1 MNNSSKIRQS
11 NIELLRIAAML
22 MIVGHHMAV
31 HGIYH
36 VTAGENAYN
45 VYSMGTQLNKAFTS
59 LFAPGGEIGV
69 AIFFMIT
76 GYFQIKKNTF
86 SLKKIILQSFFYGA
100 FCTIAFGIIELLG
113 GMAPLYVVKN
123 IGKFAMKAVFTPITG
138 NVWWFVTSYIII
150 MLLSPFI
157 NRYLNK
163 LNKKGYIITILFIWI
178 LWYCAPY
185 LNGAA
190 YYPLLRGMLFYVLG
204 AYCTCNAGKLS
215 GTAEK
220 TGRERAWYLIL
231 FVFTWVISA
240 ALFYKIAEYN
250 IIAKVSP
257 EVSMLSSIYSLI
269 NTIAVVPVCAYAIFR
284 FFESLRLGQVNMINT
299 IARATLGVYLIHDSD
314 VGRQCIWKLL
324 ARSDMYYQSAIFPVM
339 AVLTVLAVY
348 ISCTAVDLLRIRYIE
363 PKLMNLLDKLEG
375 IFRKKYCRSEM

>member
-1 MNNSSKIRQS
+1 MNNTSKIRQS

-36 VTAGENAYN
+36 VMAGENAYS

-163 LNKKGYIITILFIWI
+163 LNKKG
-178 LWYCAPY
+178 
-185 LNGAA
+185 
-190 YYPLLRGMLFYVLG
+190 
-204 AYCTCNAGKLS
+204 
-215 GTAEK
+215 
-220 TGRERAWYLIL
+220 
-231 FVFTWVISA
+231 
-240 ALFYKIAEYN
+240 
-250 IIAKVSP
+250 
-257 EVSMLSSIYSLI
+257 
-269 NTIAVVPVCAYAIFR
+269 
-284 FFESLRLGQVNMINT
+284 
-299 IARATLGVYLIHDSD
+299 
-314 VGRQCIWKLL
+314 
-324 ARSDMYYQSAIFPVM
+324 
-339 AVLTVLAVY
+339 
-348 ISCTAVDLLRIRYIE
+348 
-363 PKLMNLLDKLEG
+363 
-375 IFRKKYCRSEM
+375 

>member
-36 VTAGENAYN
+36 VMAGENAYS

-150 MLLSPFI
+150 MLLSQFI
-157 NRYLNK
+157 NRYLNV
-163 LNKKGYIITILFIWI
+163 LNRKGYIVTILLMWI
-178 LWYCAPY
+178 FWYY
-185 LNGAA
+185 LAYKNGAA
-190 YYPLLRGMLFYVLG
+190 YYSVERGILFYVIG
-204 AYCTCNAGKLS
+204 AYCRNYAGRLS
-215 GTAEK
+215 GRLCKA
-220 TGRERAWYLIL
+220 GYLMLFIL
-231 FVFTWVISA
+231 TWTVGA
-240 ALFYKIAEYN
+240 ALFYKIAGCN
-250 IIAKVSP
+250 VIAKVLP
-257 EVSMLSSIYSLI
+257 EAAALTERYQMI
-269 NTIAVVPVCAYAIFR
+269 NMMAVVPVCAYAIFR
-284 FFESLRLGQVNMINT
+284 FFESLRLGQVDMINKV
-299 IARATLGVYLIHDSD
+299 ARATLGVYLIHDSD

-324 ARSDMYYQSAIFPVM
+324 ARPDMYYQSAIFPVM

-375 IFRKKYCRSEM
+375 IFRKRYCRSEM

>member
-1 MNNSSKIRQS
+1 
-11 NIELLRIAAML
+11 
-22 MIVGHHMAV
+22 
-31 HGIYH
+31 
-36 VTAGENAYN
+36 
-45 VYSMGTQLNKAFTS
+45 MGTQLNKAFTS

-100 FCTIAFGIIELLG
+100 FCTIVFGIIELLG
-113 GMAPLYVVKN
+113 GMAPLYVIKN

-178 LWYCAPY
+178 LWYCMPY

-204 AYCTCNAGKLS
+204 AYCRCYTKHPAGNID
-215 GTAEK
+215 
-220 TGRERAWYLIL
+220 RIIDIVL
-231 FVFTWVISA
+231 FVFMWLLSA

-257 EVSMLSSIYSLI
+257 EISKLSSICSFV
-269 NTIAVVPVCAYAIFR
+269 NTMAVVPVCAYAIFR
-284 FFESLRLGQVNMINT
+284 FFEALHLGQVNMINT
-299 IARATLGVYLIHDSD
+299 IASATLGVYLIHDSD
-314 VGRQCIWKLL
+314 AGRQCVWNLL
-324 ARSDMYYQSAIFPVM
+324 ARPDVYYQSAIFPVM

-348 ISCTAVDLLRIRYIE
+348 ISCTAVDLLRIMYIE
-363 PKLMNLLDKLEG
+363 PKFMNLLDKLEA
-375 IFRKKYCRSEM
+375 IFRKRYCRSEM

>member
-36 VTAGENAYN
+36 VTAGENAYS
-45 VYSMGTQLNKAFTS
+45 VYSIGTQLNKAFTS

-76 GYFQIKKNTF
+76 GYFQITKNTF

-185 LNGAA
+185 LNGA
-190 YYPLLRGMLFYVLG
+190 
-204 AYCTCNAGKLS
+204 
-215 GTAEK
+215 EK
-220 TGRERAWYLIL
+220 TGRDRAWYLIL

-324 ARSDMYYQSAIFPVM
+324 ARPDMYYQSAIFPVM

-375 IFRKKYCRSEM
+375 IFRKRYCRSEM

>member
-36 VTAGENAYN
+36 VTAGENAYS

-190 YYPLLRGMLFYVLG
+190 YYPLLRGMLFYVL
-204 AYCTCNAGKLS
+204 AHIAHVMQENYLVQRKRQAG
-215 GTAEK
+215 
-220 TGRERAWYLIL
+220 
-231 FVFTWVISA
+231 
-240 ALFYKIAEYN
+240 
-250 IIAKVSP
+250 
-257 EVSMLSSIYSLI
+257 
-269 NTIAVVPVCAYAIFR
+269 
-284 FFESLRLGQVNMINT
+284 
-299 IARATLGVYLIHDSD
+299 
-314 VGRQCIWKLL
+314 
-324 ARSDMYYQSAIFPVM
+324 
-339 AVLTVLAVY
+339 
-348 ISCTAVDLLRIRYIE
+348 IE
-363 PKLMNLLDKLEG
+363 CG
-375 IFRKKYCRSEM
+375 I